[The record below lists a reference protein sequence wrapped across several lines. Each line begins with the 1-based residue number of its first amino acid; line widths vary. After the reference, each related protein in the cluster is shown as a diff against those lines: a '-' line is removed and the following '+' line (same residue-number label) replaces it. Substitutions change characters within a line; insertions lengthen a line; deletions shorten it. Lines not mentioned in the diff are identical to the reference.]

1 MRNLKNRFSLCFLAL
16 ALFASSAAQAGPTYH
31 VNVDTGGF
39 TGQGLMDFTFLANAG
54 ATPATATLTNFDGL
68 FGVPFDLSP
77 GVAFTDRGVLGNQ
90 NGGDYLTLFVTLGG
104 LLSFDISFD
113 GAFATTENVDESQFS
128 ATLYNADLTGY
139 IGDASSFAE
148 FVLVPQ
154 INGNPGGVTVLPPGG
169 LASVTEVANVPEPSS
184 LLLAL
189 AALAMLGLARYKR
202 SNSPLPELA
211 SSFR

>member
-1 MRNLKNRFSLCFLAL
+1 MRNLKNRFSLCLLAL

-113 GAFATTENVDESQFS
+113 GAFATTQNVDESQFS

-139 IGDASSFAE
+139 IGAAGSFAE
-148 FVLVPQ
+148 FALVPQ
-154 INGNPGGVTVLPPGG
+154 INGNPGGVQVSTPGG

-189 AALAMLGLARYKR
+189 GALAMLGLARYKR
-202 SNSPLPELA
+202 SNSPLLTLT

>member
-1 MRNLKNRFSLCFLAL
+1 MRNLKNRFSLCLLAL

-104 LLSFDISFD
+104 SLSFDISFD

-139 IGDASSFAE
+139 IGAAGSFAE

-189 AALAMLGLARYKR
+189 GALAMLGLARYKR
-202 SNSPLPELA
+202 SNSPLTELA

>member
-1 MRNLKNRFSLCFLAL
+1 
-16 ALFASSAAQAGPTYH
+16 
-31 VNVDTGGF
+31 
-39 TGQGLMDFTFLANAG
+39 MDFTFLANAG

-139 IGDASSFAE
+139 IGAAGSFAE
-148 FVLVPQ
+148 FALVPQ
-154 INGNPGGVTVLPPGG
+154 INGNPGGVTVAPPGG
-169 LASVTEVANVPEPSS
+169 LASVTAVANVPEPSS

-189 AALAMLGLARYKR
+189 GALAMLGLARYKR
-202 SNSPLPELA
+202 SNSPLTELA